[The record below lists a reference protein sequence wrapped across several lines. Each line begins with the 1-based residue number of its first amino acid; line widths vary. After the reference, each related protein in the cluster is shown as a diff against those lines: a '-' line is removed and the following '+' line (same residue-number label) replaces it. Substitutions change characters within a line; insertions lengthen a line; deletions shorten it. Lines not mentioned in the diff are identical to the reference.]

1 MTVPLTDRTHRGAI
15 VLGASAGAFDALS
28 VVLSALPATFPFPV
42 LAVVHMP
49 PDRDSAL
56 AELLGSRC
64 RIPVR
69 EAEDKET
76 AVGGTIY
83 LAPRDY
89 HLLMESDGRLSLSG
103 EEPVRFS
110 RPSIDV
116 LFETAAD
123 AYGPNLIGVVLT
135 GANNDGARGLRAIL
149 DAGGIGLVQRPELAH
164 APTMPAAAIALCPTA
179 RVMTLPEIGRYLQ
192 EVVIRA

>member
-1 MTVPLTDRTHRGAI
+1 MTGAFTDRNRRGAVVI
-15 VLGASAGAFDALS
+15 GASAGAFDALS
-28 VVLSALPATFPFPV
+28 IVLPALPATFPFPV
-42 LAVVHMP
+42 MAVVHMP

-64 RIPVR
+64 RLPIR

-76 AVGGTIY
+76 VVSGTVY
-83 LAPRDY
+83 LAPPDY
-89 HLLMESDGRLSLSG
+89 HLLVESDGSLSLSG

-135 GANNDGARGLRAIL
+135 GANNDGAKGLRAIL
-149 DAGGIGLVQRPELAH
+149 DAGGVGLVQCPELAH
-164 APTMPAAAIALCPTA
+164 AAAMPAAAIALCPTA
-179 RVMTLPEIGRYLQ
+179 RVMTLPEIGNYLQ
-192 EVVIRA
+192 EVAIRA